1 MERRLA
7 GTLGHMP
14 MRPCG
19 VVFPSAASCML
30 PLDVPTES
38 AAVSFHPTTARALGI
53 EIGDLTPGPA
63 NTLADVAGVA
73 VGHETL
79 SYGGVQTGVTAV
91 RFHGGNPFRDKLPA
105 AAHVLN
111 GFGKSIGLLQID
123 ELGVLE
129 TPVVLTN
136 TLSVGTAATA
146 LVRHMLDITPEIG
159 ATTGTVNPVVM
170 ECNDGSWL
178 NDIRGFHVE
187 ERHVRAALESA
198 CSDVVQGNV
207 GAGTGMSCYGLAGG
221 IGSASRRVRVSRYD
235 YTLGVL
241 TLCNMGRLP
250 DLRID
255 GRPVGA
261 ALAARIAAE
270 AAPPE
275 TGSIIVLIATDA
287 PFDSRQLRRI
297 ATRAGAGIG
306 RTGSH
311 LGSGSGDIA
320 LAVSTAETIPH
331 VPGKTKVM
339 TRRTLH
345 EDAIDRFF
353 RATIE
358 ATEEAILNALLA
370 AEPRTG
376 HEGRSR
382 RALGEFAKLLTG

>member
-1 MERRLA
+1 
-7 GTLGHMP
+7 MP
-14 MRPCG
+14 
-19 VVFPSAASCML
+19 L
-30 PLDVPTES
+30 PT
-38 AAVSFHPTTARALGI
+38 TTARALGLR
-53 EIGDLTPGPA
+53 IGDLPTGAA
-63 NTLADVAGVA
+63 NTIADVPGVA
-73 VGHETL
+73 VGHTTL
-79 SYGGVQTGVTAV
+79 SDGAVQTGVTAI
-91 RFHGGNPFRDKLPA
+91 RLHPGHPFREKLPA
-105 AAHVLN
+105 AFHVLN
-111 GFGKSIGLLQID
+111 GFGKSIGLVQVE
-123 ELGVLE
+123 ELGTVE
-129 TPVVLTN
+129 TPIVLTN

-146 LVRHMLDITPEIG
+146 LVRHMLETTPEIG

-178 NDIRGFHVE
+178 NDIRGLHVTE
-187 ERHVRAALESA
+187 DHVRSALKAAAPTFAQGVAEGSA
-198 CSDVVQGNV
+198 LAQGNV

-221 IGSASRRVRVSRYD
+221 IGSASRIVRVSRQD

-250 DLRID
+250 DLRVD

-261 ALAARIAAE
+261 AIAERIAAE
-270 AAPPE
+270 NAEPE
-275 TGSIIVLIATDA
+275 KGSIIVLIATDA
-287 PFDSRQLRRI
+287 PLDTRQLRRV
-297 ATRAGAGIG
+297 ATRAGAGIV

-320 LAVSTAETIPH
+320 LAVSTAEPIPH
-331 VPGKTKVM
+331 APKNTKVM
-339 TRRTLH
+339 TRRLLH

-382 RALGEFAKLLTG
+382 RALGEFSDLLTG